1 MESHPKK
8 PATSS
13 FEDTRRKIKTYR
25 SIGHFAEA
33 TLLIEQLPQN
43 IRYSRGVAIEAI
55 QLYLTQG
62 QYRLA
67 ADICNNV
74 PGPSSADI
82 ESDSFA
88 FSDQEEDIVAFELLR
103 ALTLRVV
110 RFSKVKTALEIAQR
124 FGSAWNLD
132 KPVVLDTI
140 IESHGGNEDRS
151 PLISSTQ
158 GPEIEVSGGSTSHI
172 SEYRVLMMSFYWKIM
187 VAAAVHGLLDESA
200 IKATTLATISSL
212 RQALQ
217 AMSRLQE
224 AASLLYFEVQLIT
237 IPEEAMQRLQ
247 SFSDALDGDKWDTE
261 RALTLAEIFRL
272 QLQSSDDTVRSKAE
286 DTFKEAQEL
295 FNKVSHTFGNID
307 LEFIRISSSHTFSAE
322 EKFVQ
327 ISSLVER
334 YFEVNHYGQM
344 MLCLT
349 TALSEPVDAYVEQ
362 VKYAIELQQQ
372 LANEMGSEMMQ
383 NAALMRAAGSANL
396 NASEYGFA
404 LNALEPQYINL
415 PKDVDPKS
423 HSLLATTMSMVYG
436 NFGNNMEALKAAEES
451 LEIAKSGKSYQACSD
466 AALILGLRHLS
477 ISEQYPRK
485 SAEDIKW
492 LSSAMDILKEWIE
505 SDAENSYTD
514 GEIQKCILVGKWENL
529 RASDEPDL
537 KTTPIEKP
545 WIERV
550 KNLLP
555 SQTDVLK
562 RSELVDL
569 EVSMLMRQENFLESS
584 KLSTDYLNDLDKLSY
599 VPPMIKA
606 QAYSRAA
613 LQAWLFYR
621 AILGEN
627 KTITAEERLQATT
640 QLWSA
645 LDLANRSLQQWR
657 QTSSSE
663 LIIRSTLALGS
674 LLSDVVQTIS
684 EDLERQLLSGFMD
697 ELQKTETICNDMR
710 RSVIPIEGLTSL
722 MNKRLLVA
730 KDSSLKIYNLGLR
743 IALRLNDPAE
753 SWTWL
758 QKGKSRAFS
767 DSLGA
772 KLLIP
777 QKLLQRINSDQIAC
791 DLLKAEQMHLDA
803 LNQPGVNHILV
814 ARELTSIR
822 KRVQEYPPLAEIARI
837 RNTTLNLEIDPE
849 CLDMALSRT
858 NLSRQRVRFVDWYV
872 PSSKTKEN
880 PQIICFVRTLDG
892 TTRTKQLAISV
903 TQVEAWISK
912 AFTYP
917 DMAEH
922 PLNKK
927 TGNRLL
933 QEMNAL
939 VDWLTDYSEEGDL
952 LVLSPSGQLNNVPLH
967 ALFIEK
973 RPLVERNLVVYAS
986 SAAVMSQCLDRS
998 ASGRNCE
1005 ERNTEDTTAYFAVY
1019 EEPLHVDERNLIF
1032 SHIKTLSTVLPG
1044 NVLLGPE
1051 VTKSRYVE
1059 MSSTATWLHYHG
1071 HARYCK
1077 EDVLQSS
1084 LILSNGEDIFDN
1096 SNAENPPQGRDELS
1110 VVDLFNTT
1118 MPQGGVHFTIIACES
1133 AAQDL
1138 SPGDEPL
1145 GIIPALLHAGAT
1157 SVLGCQWPIKSSAGR
1172 AFSEAFY
1179 SEVKYMRRT
1188 TKGGNQAV
1196 NLAQALGITI
1206 GKMRRGELG
1215 AQFKQAYCWASFAM
1229 HGLWF
1234 FSSFNDET

>member
-1 MESHPKK
+1 
-8 PATSS
+8 
-13 FEDTRRKIKTYR
+13 
-25 SIGHFAEA
+25 
-33 TLLIEQLPQN
+33 
-43 IRYSRGVAIEAI
+43 
-55 QLYLTQG
+55 
-62 QYRLA
+62 
-67 ADICNNV
+67 
-74 PGPSSADI
+74 
-82 ESDSFA
+82 
-88 FSDQEEDIVAFELLR
+88 
-103 ALTLRVV
+103 
-110 RFSKVKTALEIAQR
+110 
-124 FGSAWNLD
+124 
-132 KPVVLDTI
+132 
-140 IESHGGNEDRS
+140 
-151 PLISSTQ
+151 
-158 GPEIEVSGGSTSHI
+158 
-172 SEYRVLMMSFYWKIM
+172 M
-187 VAAAVHGLLDESA
+187 VAAAVHGLLDESVT
-200 IKATTLATISSL
+200 KAAASTTISSL

-217 AMSRLQE
+217 AMNRLQE
-224 AASLLYFEVQLIT
+224 ASSLLYFEVQLIA
-237 IPEEAMQRLQ
+237 IPEEAMHRLQ
-247 SFSDALDGDKWDTE
+247 SFLNVLNGDMWDVE
-261 RALTLAEIFRL
+261 RALTLAEIFKL

-295 FNKVSHTFGNID
+295 FNKVSHAFGNINLD
-307 LEFIRISSSHTFSAE
+307 FTRISFGHTFSTE

-327 ISSLVER
+327 ILNLVGK

-349 TALSEPVDAYVEQ
+349 TALSEQVDAYVEQ

-372 LANEMGSEMMQ
+372 LADEMGSEMIQ
-383 NAALMRAAGSANL
+383 TAILMRAAGSANL

-404 LNALEPQYINL
+404 LNALEPQYMNL
-415 PKDVDPKS
+415 PEEVDPKS
-423 HSLLATTMSMVYG
+423 HALLASIMSMIYG
-436 NFGNNMEALKAAEES
+436 SFGNNMEALKAAEES
-451 LEIAKSGKSYQACSD
+451 LEIAKSGQSYKACSD
-466 AALILGLRHLS
+466 AAFILGLRHLS

-505 SDAENSYTD
+505 SDADNGYTD
-514 GEIQKCILVGKWENL
+514 GEVQKCMLVGKWENL
-529 RASDEPDL
+529 RASDDPEL
-537 KTTPIEKP
+537 KFTPVEKP

-550 KNLLP
+550 KKLLP

-562 RSELVDL
+562 RSELLDL
-569 EVSMLMRQENFLESS
+569 EVSMLMRQGNFLESS
-584 KLSTDYLNDLDKLSY
+584 KLSTDYLNDLDKLPF

-606 QAYSRAA
+606 QAYSRDAH
-613 LQAWLFYR
+613 QAWLCSR
-621 AILGEN
+621 AIVGEN
-627 KTITAEERLQATT
+627 KTTTAEERLHATT
-640 QLWSA
+640 QLLSA
-645 LDLANRSLQQWR
+645 LDLANKSLQQWR

-674 LLSDVVQTIS
+674 LLSDILSTIS
-684 EDLERQLLSGFMD
+684 EDLERDLLSGFMD
-697 ELQKTETICNDMR
+697 ELQKTETICDDMR

-730 KDSSLKIYNLGLR
+730 KDSSLKIYKLGVR
-743 IALRLNDPAE
+743 IALRLNDSAQA
-753 SWTWL
+753 WTWL

-772 KLLIP
+772 KLLVP
-777 QKLLQRINSDQIAC
+777 QNLLQRINSDQTAC

-837 RNTTLNLEIDPE
+837 RNTTLNLEIDPV

-858 NLSRQRVRFVDWYV
+858 NLSRERVKFVDWYV

-939 VDWLTDYSEEGDL
+939 VDWLTDYSAEGDL

-967 ALFIEK
+967 ALFIER

-998 ASGRNCE
+998 ASERSCE
-1005 ERNTEDTTAYFAVY
+1005 ERNTGETTAFFAVY
-1019 EEPLHVDERNLIF
+1019 EEPLHVNERNLIF
-1032 SHIKTLSTVLPG
+1032 SHIQTLSTVLPG
-1044 NVLLGPE
+1044 NVFLGPE
-1051 VTKSRYVE
+1051 VTKSRFIE
-1059 MSSTATWLHYHG
+1059 TSSTATWLHYHG

-1096 SNAENPPQGRDELS
+1096 SNAENLLLGRDELS

-1118 MPQGGVHFTIIACES
+1118 LPQGGVHFTIIACES
-1133 AAQDL
+1133 ATQDL

-1179 SEVKYMRRT
+1179 DEVRYMRSIT
-1188 TKGGNQAV
+1188 IGGNQTV
-1196 NLAQALGITI
+1196 NLAQALGITV

-1215 AQFKQAYCWASFAM
+1215 VQYKQAYCWASIAM

-1234 FSSFNDET
+1234 FPSFNGGT

>member
-1 MESHPKK
+1 MEAHLNEPVE
-8 PATSS
+8 SS
-13 FEDTRRKIKTYR
+13 LEDIRHKIRHYR
-25 SIGHFAEA
+25 FIGHFAEA
-33 TLLIEQLPQN
+33 TLLIEQLPQD
-43 IRYSRGVAIEAI
+43 IIYARGVAIEAV

-74 PGPSSADI
+74 PGPSSAEI
-82 ESDSFA
+82 ESESFA
-88 FSDQEEDIVAFELLR
+88 FSNQDEDVAAFELLR

-110 RFSKVKTALEIAQR
+110 RYSKVKTALEIAQR

-132 KPVVLDTI
+132 KPIIFDTI
-140 IESHGGNEDRS
+140 IENRGKTEDGS
-151 PLISSTQ
+151 LISSAA
-158 GPEIEVSGGSTSHI
+158 GPEIEVLGGSTSHI
-172 SEYRVLMMSFYWKIM
+172 SEYRVLMMFLYWKIM
-187 VAAAVHGLLDESA
+187 VVAAVHGLLDEPVT
-200 IKATTLATISSL
+200 KAAALTAISSL

-217 AMSRLQE
+217 AMNRLQE
-224 AASLLYFEVQLIT
+224 ASSLFHFEIQLIDIT
-237 IPEEAMQRLQ
+237 EEAMKRLQ
-247 SFSDALDGDKWDTE
+247 SFLNVLNGDKWDIE
-261 RALTLAEIFRL
+261 RALTLAEIFKL
-272 QLQSSDDTVRSKAE
+272 QIQSSDDTALSKAE
-286 DTFKEAQEL
+286 DTFKEAQKL

-307 LEFIRISSSHTFSAE
+307 LDFTRISFGHTFSTE
-322 EKFVQ
+322 EKIVQ
-327 ISSLVER
+327 VSSLVER

-349 TALSEPVDAYVEQ
+349 TALSKPVDAYVEQ

-372 LANEMGSEMMQ
+372 LADEMGSEMMQ

-404 LNALEPQYINL
+404 LSALEPQYMNL
-415 PKDVDPKS
+415 PEEVDPLS
-423 HSLLATTMSMVYG
+423 HSLLAATMSMIYG
-436 NFGNNMEALKAAEES
+436 SFGNNMEALKAAEES
-451 LEIAKSGKSYQACSD
+451 LEIAKSGKSYKACSD

-505 SDAENSYTD
+505 SDAENGYTD
-514 GEIQKCILVGKWENL
+514 GEVQKCILVGKWENL
-529 RASDEPDL
+529 RASEEREL

-545 WIERV
+545 WIERA
-550 KNLLP
+550 KNLLT

-584 KLSTDYLNDLDKLSY
+584 KLSTDYLNDLDKLPF

-613 LQAWLFYR
+613 LQAWRCYR

-627 KTITAEERLQATT
+627 KTTTAEERLQATT
-640 QLWSA
+640 HLYSA
-645 LDLANRSLQQWR
+645 LDLANKSLQLWR

-663 LIIRSTLALGS
+663 LIIHITLALGS
-674 LLSDVVQTIS
+674 LISDVMPTIS
-684 EDLERQLLSGFMD
+684 EDLARELLSGFMD
-697 ELQKTETICNDMR
+697 ELQKTETICDDMR
-710 RSVIPIEGLTSL
+710 RSIIPIEGLTSL
-722 MNKRLLVA
+722 MNKRFLVA
-730 KDSSLKIYNLGLR
+730 KDSSLKIYNLGVR
-743 IALRLNDPAE
+743 IALRLNDSAAA
-753 SWTWL
+753 WTWL

-772 KLLIP
+772 KLLVP
-777 QKLLQRINSDQIAC
+777 EKLLQRINSDQIAC
-791 DLLKAEQMHLDA
+791 DLLKAEQIHLDA
-803 LNQPGVNHILV
+803 LNQPGVNHISV

-837 RNTTLNLEIDPE
+837 RNTTLNLEIDLE
-849 CLDMALSRT
+849 CLEMALSGT
-858 NLSRQRVRFVDWYV
+858 NLSRKRVKFVDWYV
-872 PSSKTKEN
+872 PSSKTKDN

-903 TQVEAWISK
+903 TQVETWVSK

-967 ALFIEK
+967 ALFVER

-1005 ERNTEDTTAYFAVY
+1005 ERNTEETTAFFAVY
-1019 EEPLHVDERNLIF
+1019 EEPLHAGERNLIF

-1051 VTKSRYVE
+1051 VTKSRFVE
-1059 MSSTATWLHYHG
+1059 ASSTATWLHYHG
-1071 HARYCK
+1071 HASYCK

-1084 LILSNGEDIFDN
+1084 LILSNGEDIFDEK
-1096 SNAENPPQGRDELS
+1096 SAENPLLGRDELS
-1110 VVDLFNTT
+1110 VVDMFNTT

-1145 GIIPALLHAGAT
+1145 GIIPALLHSGAT

-1179 SEVKYMRRT
+1179 DEVRYMRST
-1188 TKGGNQAV
+1188 TNDGNQAV
-1196 NLAQALGITI
+1196 NLAQALGITV

-1215 AQFKQAYCWASFAM
+1215 SQYKQAYCWASFAV

-1234 FSSFNDET
+1234 FPNFDGET

>member
-1 MESHPKK
+1 M
-8 PATSS
+8 
-13 FEDTRRKIKTYR
+13 I
-25 SIGHFAEA
+25 
-33 TLLIEQLPQN
+33 
-43 IRYSRGVAIEAI
+43 
-55 QLYLTQG
+55 
-62 QYRLA
+62 
-67 ADICNNV
+67 
-74 PGPSSADI
+74 
-82 ESDSFA
+82 
-88 FSDQEEDIVAFELLR
+88 
-103 ALTLRVV
+103 
-110 RFSKVKTALEIAQR
+110 
-124 FGSAWNLD
+124 
-132 KPVVLDTI
+132 
-140 IESHGGNEDRS
+140 
-151 PLISSTQ
+151 
-158 GPEIEVSGGSTSHI
+158 
-172 SEYRVLMMSFYWKIM
+172 SFYWKIM
-187 VAAAVHGLLDESA
+187 VAAAVHGLLDGSA
-200 IKATTLATISSL
+200 TKAAALTTISSL

-217 AMSRLQE
+217 AMNRLQE
-224 AASLLYFEVQLIT
+224 ASSLLYFEVQLIA
-237 IPEEAMQRLQ
+237 IPEEAMHRLQ
-247 SFSDALDGDKWDTE
+247 SFLNVLNGDKWDVE
-261 RALTLAEIFRL
+261 RASTLAEIFKL
-272 QLQSSDDTVRSKAE
+272 QLQSFDDTVLSKAE
-286 DTFKEAQEL
+286 DTFKQAQEL
-295 FNKVSHTFGNID
+295 FNKISHTFGNID
-307 LEFIRISSSHTFSAE
+307 LEFTRISSGHTFSAE
-322 EKFVQ
+322 EKFVR

-362 VKYAIELQQQ
+362 VKYATELQQQ
-372 LANEMGSEMMQ
+372 LADEMGSEMMQ

-415 PKDVDPKS
+415 PEKVDPKS
-423 HSLLATTMSMVYG
+423 HSLLATTMSMIYG
-436 NFGNNMEALKAAEES
+436 SFGNNMEALKAAEES
-451 LEIAKSGKSYQACSD
+451 LKIAKSGQSYQACSD
-466 AALILGLRHLS
+466 AAFILGLRHLS

-485 SAEDIKW
+485 SAEEIKW
-492 LSSAMDILKEWIE
+492 LSSAMDILKEWIGN
-505 SDAENSYTD
+505 DAENGYTD
-514 GEIQKCILVGKWENL
+514 GEVQKCILVGKWENL
-529 RASDEPDL
+529 RASEDPEL
-537 KTTPIEKP
+537 KSTPVEKP

-550 KNLLP
+550 KKILP

-569 EVSMLMRQENFLESS
+569 EVSMLMRQGNFLESRN
-584 KLSTDYLNDLDKLSY
+584 LSTEYLNDLDKLSF

-613 LQAWLFYR
+613 LQAWLIYR

-627 KTITAEERLQATT
+627 KATTAEERLQATT

-645 LDLANRSLQQWR
+645 LDLANKSLQQWR

-674 LLSDVVQTIS
+674 LLSDVLSTIS
-684 EDLERQLLSGFMD
+684 EDLERELLSGFMD
-697 ELQKTETICNDMR
+697 ELQKTETICDDMR
-710 RSVIPIEGLTSL
+710 RSVIPIEDLTSL

-730 KDSSLKIYNLGLR
+730 KDSSLKIYNLGVR

-753 SWTWL
+753 AWTWL

-772 KLLIP
+772 KLLVP
-777 QKLLQRINSDQIAC
+777 QRLLQRINSDQIAYN
-791 DLLKAEQMHLDA
+791 LLKAEQMHSDA

-814 ARELTSIR
+814 ARELTLIR
-822 KRVQEYPPLAEIARI
+822 KRVEEYPPLAEIARI

-849 CLDMALSRT
+849 CLDTALSRT
-858 NLSRQRVRFVDWYV
+858 SLSRERVKFVDWYV
-872 PSSKTKEN
+872 PSSNIKDN

-892 TTRTKQLAISV
+892 TTRTKELAISV
-903 TQVEAWISK
+903 TQVEAWVSK

-952 LVLSPSGQLNNVPLH
+952 LVLSPSGQLSHVPLQ
-967 ALFIEK
+967 ALFIER

-1005 ERNTEDTTAYFAVY
+1005 KLDMEETTAFFAVY

-1044 NVLLGPE
+1044 NVLVGPE
-1051 VTKSRYVE
+1051 VTKSRFIE
-1059 MSSTATWLHYHG
+1059 TASTATWLHYHG
-1071 HARYCK
+1071 HASYCK
-1077 EDVLQSS
+1077 DDVLQSS

-1096 SNAENPPQGRDELS
+1096 SNAENPLLGRDELS

-1145 GIIPALLHAGAT
+1145 GIVPALLHAGAT
-1157 SVLGCQWPIKSSAGR
+1157 SVVGCQWPIKSSAGR

-1179 SEVKYMRRT
+1179 NEVKCMRSA
-1188 TKGGNQAV
+1188 TKGGDQTV
-1196 NLAQALGITI
+1196 NLAQALGITV

-1215 AQFKQAYCWASFAM
+1215 VQYKQAYCWASFAM

-1234 FSSFNDET
+1234 FPSFNGET

>member
-1 MESHPKK
+1 MQIYSQ
-8 PATSS
+8 SS
-13 FEDTRRKIKTYR
+13 QSSSDDIRRKIRAYR

-33 TLLIEQLPQN
+33 TLLIEQLPQD
-43 IRYSRGVAIEAI
+43 IRYARGVAIEAI

-67 ADICNNV
+67 ADICNDV
-74 PGPSSADI
+74 PGPPSTEI
-82 ESDSFA
+82 ESESFA
-88 FSDQEEDIVAFELLR
+88 FSDQDEDVVAFELLR

-132 KPVVLDTI
+132 QPVMLDTI
-140 IESHGGNEDRS
+140 TENHGENEGRS

-200 IKATTLATISSL
+200 TKAAALATISSL

-237 IPEEAMQRLQ
+237 ISEEAIQRLQ
-247 SFSDALDGDKWDTE
+247 SFVDALDGDKWDTE
-261 RALTLAEIFRL
+261 RALALAEIFRL
-272 QLQSSDDTVRSKAE
+272 QLQSSDDTVLSKAE

-307 LEFIRISSSHTFSAE
+307 LDFTRISFSHTFSTE

-327 ISSLVER
+327 III
-334 YFEVNHYGQM
+334 
-344 MLCLT
+344 
-349 TALSEPVDAYVEQ
+349 DAYVEQ

-372 LANEMGSEMMQ
+372 LADEMGSEMMQ

-415 PKDVDPKS
+415 SEEVDPKS
-423 HSLLATTMSMVYG
+423 HALLATTMSMIYG
-436 NFGNNMEALKAAEES
+436 NAAF
-451 LEIAKSGKSYQACSD
+451 
-466 AALILGLRHLS
+466 ILGLRHLS
-477 ISEQYPRK
+477 ISEQYPRR

-505 SDAENSYTD
+505 SDAENGYTD
-514 GEIQKCILVGKWENL
+514 GEVQKCILVGKWENL
-529 RASDEPDL
+529 RASDEPEL
-537 KTTPIEKP
+537 KTTPVEKP

-550 KNLLP
+550 KKLLP

-562 RSELVDL
+562 RSDLVDL
-569 EVSMLMRQENFLESS
+569 EVGMLMRQENFSESS
-584 KLSTDYLNDLDKLSY
+584 KLSTAYLNDLDKLPFVS
-599 VPPMIKA
+599 PMIKA

-627 KTITAEERLQATT
+627 KTVTAEERLQATT
-640 QLWSA
+640 RLWLA
-645 LDLANRSLQQWR
+645 LDLANKSLQQWR

-674 LLSDVVQTIS
+674 LLSDVLLTVS
-684 EDLERQLLSGFMD
+684 EDLERDLLRGFMD
-697 ELQKTETICNDMR
+697 ELQKTETICDDMR
-710 RSVIPIEGLTSL
+710 RSVIPIEGLASL

-730 KDSSLKIYNLGLR
+730 KDSSLKIYNLGVR

-753 SWTWL
+753 AWTWL

-772 KLLIP
+772 NLLIP
-777 QKLLQRINSDQIAC
+777 QKLLQKINSDQIAC

-803 LNQPGVNHILV
+803 LNQPGVNHILI

-837 RNTTLNLEIDPE
+837 RNTTLNLEIDPD
-849 CLDMALSRT
+849 CLDTALSRT
-858 NLSRQRVRFVDWYV
+858 NLSRERVKFVDWYV
-872 PSSKTKEN
+872 PSSKTKDN

-912 AFTYP
+912 AFTYS

-939 VDWLTDYSEEGDL
+939 VDWLTDYSKEGDL

-967 ALFIEK
+967 ALFIE
-973 RPLVERNLVVYAS
+973 RIPLVERNLVVYAS

-998 ASGRNCE
+998 ASERNCKE
-1005 ERNTEDTTAYFAVY
+1005 QNTGETTAFFAVY

-1044 NVLLGPE
+1044 NIFVGPE
-1051 VTKSRYVE
+1051 VTQSRFVE
-1059 MSSTATWLHYHG
+1059 TASTATWLHYHG
-1071 HARYCK
+1071 HAHYCAD
-1077 EDVLQSS
+1077 DVLQSS
-1084 LILSNGEDIFDN
+1084 LILSNGEDMFDN
-1096 SNAENPPQGRDELS
+1096 NNAENPLLGRDEFS
-1110 VVDLFNTT
+1110 VVDMFNTT

-1179 SEVKYMRRT
+1179 DEVRYMRSIT
-1188 TKGGNQAV
+1188 IGGNQTV
-1196 NLAQALGITI
+1196 NLAQALGITV

-1215 AQFKQAYCWASFAM
+1215 VQYKQAYCWASFAM

-1234 FSSFNDET
+1234 FPSFNGGT

>member
-1 MESHPKK
+1 
-8 PATSS
+8 
-13 FEDTRRKIKTYR
+13 
-25 SIGHFAEA
+25 
-33 TLLIEQLPQN
+33 
-43 IRYSRGVAIEAI
+43 
-55 QLYLTQG
+55 
-62 QYRLA
+62 
-67 ADICNNV
+67 
-74 PGPSSADI
+74 
-82 ESDSFA
+82 
-88 FSDQEEDIVAFELLR
+88 
-103 ALTLRVV
+103 
-110 RFSKVKTALEIAQR
+110 
-124 FGSAWNLD
+124 
-132 KPVVLDTI
+132 
-140 IESHGGNEDRS
+140 
-151 PLISSTQ
+151 
-158 GPEIEVSGGSTSHI
+158 
-172 SEYRVLMMSFYWKIM
+172 MMSFYWKIM
-187 VAAAVHGLLDESA
+187 VAAAAHGMLDESVT
-200 IKATTLATISSL
+200 KAAALTTISSL

-217 AMSRLQE
+217 AMDRLQE
-224 AASLLYFEVQLIT
+224 ASSLFYFEIQLIK

-247 SFSDALDGDKWDTE
+247 SFLNVLNGDKWDVE
-261 RALTLAEIFRL
+261 RALTLAEIFKL
-272 QLQSSDDTVRSKAE
+272 QIQSSDDTVLAKAE
-286 DTFKEAQEL
+286 DTFKEAQKL
-295 FNKVSHTFGNID
+295 FDKVSHTFGNID
-307 LEFIRISSSHTFSAE
+307 LDFTRIFFGHTFSTE

-404 LNALEPQYINL
+404 LNALEPHYMSL
-415 PKDVDPKS
+415 SEEVDPKS
-423 HSLLATTMSMVYG
+423 HSLFATTMSMIYG
-436 NFGNNMEALKAAEES
+436 SFGNNMEALKAAEES
-451 LEIAKSGKSYQACSD
+451 LEIAKSGKSYKACSD
-466 AALILGLRHLS
+466 ASLILGLRHLS

-492 LSSAMDILKEWIE
+492 LSSAMDILTEWIE
-505 SDAENSYTD
+505 SDAENGYTD
-514 GEIQKCILVGKWENL
+514 GEVQKCILVGKWENL
-529 RASDEPDL
+529 RASNEPEL
-537 KTTPIEKP
+537 KTTSIEKP
-545 WIERV
+545 WIERA
-550 KNLLP
+550 KKLLP

-584 KLSTDYLNDLDKLSY
+584 KLSTDYLNDLDKLPF

-606 QAYSRAA
+606 QGYSRAA
-613 LQAWLFYR
+613 LQEWLYYR
-621 AILGEN
+621 AVLCEN
-627 KTITAEERLQATT
+627 TISTAEERLQATT
-640 QLWSA
+640 HLYSA
-645 LDLANRSLQQWR
+645 LDLANKSLQQWR

-674 LLSDVVQTIS
+674 LLSDVISTIS
-684 EDLERQLLSGFMD
+684 EDLERELLSGFMD
-697 ELQKTETICNDMR
+697 ELQKTETICDDMR
-710 RSVIPIEGLTSL
+710 QSVIPIEGLTSL

-730 KDSSLKIYNLGLR
+730 KDSSLKIYNLGVR
-743 IALRLNDPAE
+743 IALRLNDSAAA
-753 SWTWL
+753 WTWL

-772 KLLIP
+772 KLLVP
-777 QKLLQRINSDQIAC
+777 EKLLQRINSDQIAC
-791 DLLKAEQMHLDA
+791 DLLKAEQLHLDA
-803 LNQPGVNHILV
+803 LNEPGVSHILV

-822 KRVQEYPPLAEIARI
+822 KQVEEYPPLAEIARI
-837 RNTTLNLEIDPE
+837 RNRTLSLEISSDS
-849 CLDMALSRT
+849 LDMALSRT
-858 NLSRQRVRFVDWYV
+858 SLSRERVKFVDWYV
-872 PSSKTKEN
+872 PSSNAKDN

-892 TTRTKQLAISV
+892 MTRTKQLAISV
-903 TQVEAWISK
+903 TQVEAWVSK

-952 LVLSPSGQLNNVPLH
+952 LVLSSSGHLNNVPLH
-967 ALFIEK
+967 ALFIER

-998 ASGRNCE
+998 ASERNC
-1005 ERNTEDTTAYFAVY
+1005 ERNTEETTAFFAVY
-1019 EEPLHVDERNLIF
+1019 EEPLHADERNLIF
-1032 SHIKTLSTVLPG
+1032 RHIKSLSTVLPG

-1051 VTKSRYVE
+1051 VTKSRFVE
-1059 MSSTATWLHYHG
+1059 TSSTATWLHYHG
-1071 HARYCK
+1071 HASYCK

-1096 SNAENPPQGRDELS
+1096 SNVENPLLGRDELS
-1110 VVDLFNTT
+1110 VVDMFNTT

-1179 SEVKYMRRT
+1179 NEVKYMRST
-1188 TKGGNQAV
+1188 TKGGSEVV
-1196 NLAQALGITI
+1196 NLAQALGITV

-1215 AQFKQAYCWASFAM
+1215 AQYKQAYCWASFAM

-1234 FSSFNDET
+1234 FTGFDGET